1 MWKAYLGNPWAL
13 EDRGGEEREDPGSL
27 RPSNISSH
35 FTGGGWIS
43 CPNATIQGEH
53 LGKDYNKVRQTSSH
67 IRTRTPLS
75 INYPV
80 AETPMSDISLCLAV
94 MEYILF

>member
-1 MWKAYLGNPWAL
+1 METPGPWKTEGEKKGRIPDPFDLQTSAL
-13 EDRGGEEREDPGSL
+13 
-27 RPSNISSH
+27 ISQ
-35 FTGGGWIS
+35 GGGWIS